1 MTQNQAPSTP
11 AAQSGGRWFKSNVT
25 SHTGTIAEV
34 RRVIPSFE
42 RRGFGLAQP
51 GENRSR
57 VNEHQDVIV
66 RTPIGDDKDYV
77 PVGVVSKD
85 YSLVQHLG
93 VVDVVVEA
101 LKASKLEVE
110 KVRVRLKITD
120 YGERMALSVFL
131 PDAYSFDPGDGHP
144 MSLRLEC
151 INSVDGSTGFRVL
164 VGWYRFVCG
173 NGLIVGVT
181 RSDLR
186 RRHVGEIAL
195 EDVAAVLQS
204 GLEQCESEKRS
215 FALWRQTEIAD
226 ARLGSWVDGDLRKAW
241 GFKAAARAFH
251 ISNTGADVT
260 VVGPYKGYVPTTI
273 RVERGPDVPGAAKK
287 SRNLFDLSQVL
298 AWLARDRVDVQEQLA
313 WREQIAGILTPCVP
327 HRDARP
333 SLLD

>member
-1 MTQNQAPSTP
+1 MTPGEASSRMP
-11 AAQSGGRWFKSNVT
+11 AQSGGRWFKSNVA
-25 SHTGTIAEV
+25 SHYGTIAAV
-34 RRVIPSFE
+34 RETIPSFE
-42 RRGFGLAQP
+42 RRGFGVTQP
-51 GENRSR
+51 GEARSR
-57 VNEHQDVIV
+57 VNERQDLIV
-66 RTPIGDDKDYV
+66 RAPIGTDPDYV

-85 YSLVQHLG
+85 YALVQHRG

-101 LKASKLEVE
+101 LEASDIAVGDVSTHLQ
-110 KVRVRLKITD
+110 ITE

-131 PDAYSFDPGDGHP
+131 PDTYSFDPGDGHP

-186 RRHVGEIAL
+186 RRHVGEIVL
-195 EDVAAVLQS
+195 DDVAAVLKS
-204 GLEQCESEKRS
+204 GLDECESERRN
-215 FALWRQTEIAD
+215 FALWRRTGIPD
-226 ARLGSWVDGDLRKAW
+226 DRLKAWIDGDLRKAW

-251 ISNTGADVT
+251 IANTGADVT
-260 VVGPYKGYVPTTI
+260 VAGPYKDYVPTSI
-273 RVERGPDVPGAAKK
+273 RVDRGADVPGAARR

-313 WREQIAGILTPCVP
+313 WREQIAK
-327 HRDARP
+327 
-333 SLLD
+333 LLSPFIPRGQLDIGL